1 MQEEKKITRIDS
13 ILHVRSKC
21 SCCKK
26 CWIALEGPTK
36 GKCYAGGPFERFH
49 RDLEGFIPRKEKQTP
64 SDGTMSEV

>member
-36 GKCYAGGPFERFH
+36 GKCYAGGPFE
-49 RDLEGFIPRKEKQTP
+49 GFTKRAEKVEAP
-64 SDGTMSEV
+64 SDGTMSEVSS